1 MAKTE
6 KHKNDRK
13 DKMQKMGQFRTLFF
27 YEMKKIAQRKN
38 TWITFGALLV
48 LFLGL
53 IAGRQVGSTYIN
65 GEFLETK
72 KEGFAIDRENGLKFS
87 GRKLDD
93 KLITEVKN
101 AYALMAGKDTAY
113 LLMEEYRKNVRPYS
127 GIDNIISAYSEPA
140 SASEENFY
148 AAREAVLKG
157 SQDDYKLSEAEKEY
171 WQGKEEKVEKPFT
184 YQYADAYSYLDS
196 MNGIY
201 LVLLMVSFML
211 AICMS
216 NVFTEEHGR
225 KTDQLI
231 LCTRLGRKQTYF
243 AKIFAGSVFSF
254 VTGLLFLAIVTVGA
268 FISFGTEGFSAA
280 LQLMYGNYS
289 YPMTLGQVFLVMAG
303 IHLLACIL
311 TGVFAM
317 VLSEITKSSI
327 GTMATVVAILFLAR
341 LIPVPPDWRLSQAV
355 NFFPINIL
363 KLDAGFTDM
372 RLVSIFGL
380 KFTSWQFAPL
390 LYIFLIVLLFF
401 TGKKVY
407 CRFQVQGR

>member
-113 LLMEEYRKNVRPYS
+113 LLKEEYRKNVRPYS

-157 SQDDYKLSEAEKEY
+157 SRDDYKLSEAEKEY

-201 LVLLMVSFML
+201 MVLLMVSFML

-216 NVFTEEHGR
+216 NVFTEEHGK

-231 LCTRLGRKQTYF
+231 LCTRLGRKQTYL
-243 AKIFAGSVFSF
+243 AKILAGSVFSF

-317 VLSEITKSSI
+317 VLSEITKSNI
-327 GTMATVVAILFLAR
+327 GTIATVVAILFLAR

-363 KLDAGFTDM
+363 KMDAGFTDM
-372 RLVSIFGL
+372 RLLSLFGL

>member
-27 YEMKKIAQRKN
+27 YEMKKISQRKN

-53 IAGRQVGSTYIN
+53 IAGRQLASTYID

-72 KEGFAIDRENGLKFS
+72 KEGFATDRENGLVLS

-93 KLITEVKN
+93 TLFTEVKN
-101 AYALMAGKDTAY
+101 AYALAADRDI
-113 LLMEEYRKNVRPYS
+113 EYFLTKEYQSSVRPYR
-127 GIDNIISAYSEPA
+127 GIYDIIRLTSEL
-140 SASEENFY
+140 SSVTEENFY
-148 AAREAVLKG
+148 AAREAALKE

-171 WQGKEEKVEKPFT
+171 WQGKEEKVAKPFT

-201 LVLLMVSFML
+201 MVLLMVSFML

-231 LCTRLGRKQTYF
+231 LCTRLGRKQTYLLL
-243 AKIFAGSVFSF
+243 AK
-254 VTGLLFLAIVTVGA
+254 VTVGA
-268 FISFGTEGFSAA
+268 FISFGTEGFSAM
-280 LQLMYGNYS
+280 LQLIAPNYS
-289 YPMTLGQVFLVMAG
+289 YPMTLGQVFFVMAG

-341 LIPVPPDWRLSQAV
+341 LIPVPPDWRFLQAV
-355 NFFPINIL
+355 NFFPINML

-372 RLVSIFGL
+372 RLVSLFGL